1 MRREDFPEASEEDR
15 KKYVVRAYEEIP
27 LTELTTGAFS
37 HLLRGKNILV
47 SLLTMKA
54 GSVFELHSHPQEQ
67 IMIVIE
73 GYCDEII
80 DGKIYRV
87 EKGDVLY
94 LPPNVVHGAF
104 IGDVDC
110 KVIDIFSPVRED
122 YIQKYLEQHPDAKVF
137 FI

>member
-1 MRREDFPEASEEDR
+1 MRREDFPEATEEER
-15 KKYVVRAYEEIP
+15 KKYVIRPYEEIP
-27 LTELTTGAFS
+27 LTKLTEGAFS

-47 SLLTMKA
+47 SFLTMNA
-54 GSVFELHSHPQEQ
+54 HSVFELHSHPQEQ

-87 EKGDVLY
+87 REGDVLH

-122 YIQKYLEQHPDAKVF
+122 YIQKYLDQHPSAKVF
-137 FI
+137 FL